1 MDPLKMNHSVTNIK
15 HLFSTQDVE
24 IVDVKMDNLLNNH
37 NFSIPEYCIEKFIK
51 TEMDHQSPGLRGVGR
66 VTDETPRFGGYY
78 RSNVN
83 NLYKDEI
90 VELEMLFRE
99 IIYNGYFIHA
109 ILYEEV
115 LKPAK
120 FEDKYKL
127 YQMWIM
133 YILGFDN
140 NSIFQIMEKLGKAS
154 QTAIVTLK
162 EKLGEFGFPMTD
174 TEADVLD
181 RIIRF
186 YGIAGY
192 TLRRREMGI
201 KL

>member
-1 MDPLKMNHSVTNIK
+1 MDPIKMNQSITSIK
-15 HLFSTQDVE
+15 PLLSAQDTE
-24 IVDVKMDNLLNNH
+24 IVNAKMDNLLNSH
-37 NFSIPEYCIEKFIK
+37 NFSVPEYCIDKFIK
-51 TEMDHQSPGLRGVGR
+51 SEMDYQSPGLRGVGR

-78 RSNVN
+78 RSSVN

-90 VELEMLFRE
+90 VALEVLFKE
-99 IIYNGYFIHA
+99 IIYNGYFIHV

-140 NSIFQIMEKLGKAS
+140 NSLFQVMRKLEIAS
-154 QTAIVTLK
+154 KTCVATLK
-162 EKLGEFGFPMTD
+162 EKLVEFGFPMTD
-174 TEADVLD
+174 TEADVLV
-181 RIIRF
+181 RIIGF
-186 YGIAGY
+186 YGVAGY

>member
-1 MDPLKMNHSVTNIK
+1 MDHLKMSHSIKNIK
-15 HLFSTQDVE
+15 HLISTQDTKK
-24 IVDVKMDNLLNNH
+24 VDVKMDNLMNNH
-37 NFSIPEYCIEKFIK
+37 NFSVPEYCIDKFIK
-51 TEMDHQSPGLRGVGR
+51 SEMDHQSPGLRGVGR

-78 RSNVN
+78 RSSVN

-90 VELEMLFRE
+90 VELEVLFKE

-109 ILYEEV
+109 ILYEEA
-115 LKPAK
+115 LKSAK

-127 YQMWIM
+127 YQIWIM

-140 NSIFQIMEKLGKAS
+140 NSFIQVLEKLEKAS
-154 QTAIVTLK
+154 QTTVATIK
-162 EKLGEFGFPMTD
+162 EKLIEFEFSMTD